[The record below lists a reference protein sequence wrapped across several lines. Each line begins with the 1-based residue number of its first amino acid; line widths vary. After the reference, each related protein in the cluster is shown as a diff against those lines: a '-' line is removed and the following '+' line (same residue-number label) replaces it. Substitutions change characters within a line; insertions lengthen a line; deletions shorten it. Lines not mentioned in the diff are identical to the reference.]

1 MKSVRNRHTNIGLP
15 RRVYRG
21 PALDIRMHILNRM
34 RQQVMVSVW
43 TPSDFLD
50 LGPRAAID
58 KALQRLALS
67 NDIRRIDR
75 GLYDLPHVN
84 KLTGKLGNPDYT
96 AVIDAVARRDQAR
109 LLVDGITAANQ
120 LGLIH
125 AVPAHVT
132 VHTDAR
138 IHPIQLGNMTISFK
152 LTAPSRLYWAGR
164 PAMRFIQALH
174 WLRDMLPSDKDSI
187 QKRLKAILNDP
198 VHGPA
203 IRDDLKAGLNTLPQW
218 MHELVNGLLTQT
230 ATASSNQPANAHST
244 SPEPADTAMFN
255 SHRTRRNKA

>member
-1 MKSVRNRHTNIGLP
+1 MKSVQKMYTNIGLP
-15 RRVYRG
+15 ERAYRG
-21 PALDIRMHILNRM
+21 QALDLRERILDRM
-34 RQQVMVSVW
+34 RQRATASVW

-50 LGPRAAID
+50 LGSRAAID

-67 NDIRRIDR
+67 ADIRRIDR

-84 KLTGKLGNPDYT
+84 KLTGKPRNPDYT

-120 LGLIH
+120 LGLTH

-138 IHPIQLGNMTISFK
+138 IRPIQLGNMTISFK
-152 LTAPSRLYWAGR
+152 LTAPSRLYWASR
-164 PAMRFIQALH
+164 PAMRLVQALH

-218 MHELVNGLLTQT
+218 MYELIKELLTQT
-230 ATASSNQPANAHST
+230 TVGSSDLPANTSSPDSDPANST
-244 SPEPADTAMFN
+244 TINDRRSP
-255 SHRTRRNKA
+255 RNHA